1 MATMEFIALIA
12 LIISVILLIKVYSLQ
27 ARLNDLK
34 SDVERLENRSE
45 MSGIS
50 LSGTAAAAPPHV
62 LNSVVSED
70 INERLLLLIREGKKI
85 QAIKELRVARDLSL
99 KEAKDYVDGL
109 ERL

>member
-1 MATMEFIALIA
+1 METMEFIALIA

-34 SDVERLENRSE
+34 SDVERLENRSG
-45 MSGIS
+45 MSGTS
-50 LSGTAAAAPPHV
+50 LSGTTATAPPQV
-62 LNSVVSED
+62 LNSDVSEN
-70 INERLLLLIREGKKI
+70 INERLLQLIREGKKI
-85 QAIKELRVARDLSL
+85 QAIKELRVARGLSL

>member
-1 MATMEFIALIA
+1 METMEFIALIA

-34 SDVERLENRSE
+34 SDVERLENRSG

-50 LSGTAAAAPPHV
+50 LSGTTATAPPHV
-62 LNSVVSED
+62 LNTAVSED

-99 KEAKDYVDGL
+99 KEAKDYVDDL